1 LYEVSSVSAD
11 LRWGVRPDKSSYKT
25 CNAWSPGSFV
35 GVLQFVV
42 GGFSKQQRC
51 LKKRISQQYPFGVI
65 YAFNMF
71 MFIFVN
77 TVAIAAMVVTSIF
90 L

>member
-1 LYEVSSVSAD
+1 MYVLISLLTKLAM
-11 LRWGVRPDKSSYKT
+11 
-25 CNAWSPGSFV
+25 PGSFV

-77 TVAIAAMVVTSIF
+77 TVAIAAMVVSSIF